1 MVALALLA
9 ALASTLSL
17 AAAAPTGALVER
29 ADTSACTTGSAIH
42 IIVAR
47 GSNEAQ
53 GEGVL
58 GQIATMVK
66 SQLPGSTS
74 EGIVYPATLIPY
86 ASSEAAGVSAM
97 TSAIQSYTARCP
109 SSRVAYLGYSQGAHI
124 VGDTLCGSFGLFGR
138 SSEDFSAIEALD
150 ASSDWQYEGLSDEEI
165 NAFSVD
171 EPTLSERAI
180 SATANKNLVA
190 ILLTGDPTWVPGQS
204 YNAGTSTRKG
214 IFPRPSSGLQ
224 CLNAFASRTRSY
236 CDANDSVCASGFST
250 LVHLSYVAKYGT
262 QAATFIVN
270 KARA

>member
-1 MVALALLA
+1 MVALSLLA
-9 ALASTLSL
+9 AIASTVSL
-17 AAAAPTGALVER
+17 AAAAPTSNLVER
-29 ADTSACTTGSAIH
+29 ADTSACTTGSAVH

-86 ASSEAAGVSAM
+86 ASSEAAG
-97 TSAIQSYTARCP
+97 
-109 SSRVAYLGYSQGAHI
+109 GAHAL
-124 VGDTLCGSFGLFGR
+124 GDTLCGSFGLFGR
-138 SSEDFSAIEALD
+138 STEDFSAIEALD
-150 ASSDWQYEGLSDEEI
+150 ASSDWQYEGLSDAEI

-190 ILLTGDPTWVPGQS
+190 ILMTGDPTWVPGQS
-204 YNAGTSTRKG
+204 YNAGTSTRQG

-224 CLNAFASRTRSY
+224 CLNTFASRTRSY

-262 QAATFIVN
+262 QAAAFIVN

>member
-1 MVALALLA
+1 MVALSLLA
-9 ALASTLSL
+9 AIASTLSL
-17 AAAAPTGALVER
+17 AAAAPTGNLVER

-74 EGIVYPATLIPY
+74 EGIVYPATLVPY
-86 ASSEAAGVSAM
+86 ASSEAAGVAAL
-97 TSAIQSYTARCP
+97 TNAIQSYTTRCP
-109 SSRVAYLGYSQGAHI
+109 SSRYSGAHA
-124 VGDTLCGSFGLFGR
+124 VGDTLCGSFGIFGR
-138 SSEDFSAIEALD
+138 SNEDFDAIEALD
-150 ASSDWQYEGLSDEEI
+150 ASSDWKYEGLSDAEI
-165 NAFSVD
+165 SAFSVD
-171 EPTLSERAI
+171 EPQSTLSERAI

-204 YNAGTSTRKG
+204 YNAGTSTRQG

-224 CLNAFASRTRSY
+224 CLNTFASRTRSY
-236 CDANDSVCASGFST
+236 CDANDSVCASGFSIA
-250 LVHLSYVAKYGT
+250 VHLSYVAKYGT
-262 QAATFIVN
+262 EAATFVVN
-270 KARA
+270 KARAA